1 MENERHLLTEPP
13 PSDQGRLDSWKEI
26 ATYLG
31 REVRTCQRW
40 EKQEGLPVHRH
51 LHEKLGTVYAYRS
64 ELDAWLESRRTVP
77 DTVVEEPIPVVAVI
91 QPVERNPRSFRI
103 RAAAAVVSLIVLG
116 LAGYLVARRAGW
128 INSIGD
134 HRVRLAVLP
143 FENLSSQ
150 SDQDYFSDGMTEEMI
165 TQLARLEPERLGL
178 IGRTSVMHYKGT
190 SKNIAAIGQE
200 LGVDYIL
207 EGSVR
212 READRIRVTT
222 QLIRVKDQTHLWA
235 ENYDRASR
243 EALSVQTEVA
253 NRIAESLVPRLL
265 PTANSTATRAGTTN
279 PVAFDAYLKGRY
291 ALNRGMSSDFDQS
304 IEFFES
310 AVKSD
315 PNFADAYSGLAEVY
329 TQIAFN
335 AIRPGRECFP
345 KAQEAVNKA
354 LSIND
359 RQAEAH
365 SASAMIK
372 FLGEWNWDAAESEF
386 NRSISLN
393 PNVADAHHD
402 YAQFLSIIGRHDEA
416 LKESKIAQELEPLS
430 AIINAD
436 AGWFYYRARR
446 YDEAMAESRNV
457 LKLEPTFA
465 SAQLCIINC
474 LRMKGQYEQAR
485 AESIKLLRDNG
496 KLALVPEIN
505 APDPQEALRRLDL
518 RRLQRISEMEKDTY
532 ITPFSKAYLYAS
544 AGDVD
549 KAMTWLE
556 TAYQEHDIGVLQLN
570 ITPMFDVLRAD
581 PRFDDLVKRIG
592 LPS

>member
-1 MENERHLLTEPP
+1 MQNEKTLLTEPTP
-13 PSDQGRLDSWKEI
+13 YDQDRLDSWKEI

-40 EKQEGLPVHRH
+40 EKHEGLPVHRH

-64 ELDAWLESRRTVP
+64 ELDTWLESRRRAAEP
-77 DTVVEEPIPVVAVI
+77 IVEEPTPIVQI
-91 QPVERNPRSFRI
+91 QPVEHKPRQSFI
-103 RAAAAVVSLIVLG
+103 RLTAAATILVVIG
-116 LAGYLVARRAGW
+116 IAGYAIARRTGW
-128 INSIGD
+128 INPVAD

-150 SDQDYFSDGMTEEMI
+150 TDQDYFSDGMTEEMI
-165 TQLARLEPERLGL
+165 TQLARIEPERLGL
-178 IGRTSVMHYKGT
+178 IGRTSIMHYKGT
-190 SKNIAAIGQE
+190 SKNIATIGQE

-212 READRIRVTT
+212 READRVRVTT

-243 EALSVQTEVA
+243 EAISVQTEVA

-265 PTANSTATRAGTTN
+265 PTVNTTAMRTATTN
-279 PVAFDAYLKGRY
+279 PAAYDAYLKGRY
-291 ALNRGMSSDFDQS
+291 ALNRGMQSDLDKS

-315 PNFADAYSGLAEVY
+315 PNFADAYSGLAEAY

-335 AIRPGRECFP
+335 EIRPGSECFP
-345 KAQEAVNKA
+345 KAQEAINKA
-354 LSIND
+354 LAIND

-365 SASAMIK
+365 SVSAMIK
-372 FLGEWNWDAAESEF
+372 FLGEWNWDAAETEF
-386 NRSISLN
+386 NRSINLN

-402 YAQFLSIIGRHDEA
+402 YAQFLSIIGRHDQA

-430 AIINAD
+430 ATINSD

-465 SAQLCIINC
+465 GAQFCIINC
-474 LRMKGQYEQAR
+474 LRMKGQYEEAR

-496 KLALVPEIN
+496 KLALAPEIN
-505 APDPQEALRRLDL
+505 APDPQEALKKLDL
-518 RRLQRISEMEKDTY
+518 RRLQRLREMEKDTY

-549 KAMTWLE
+549 NAMNWLE
-556 TAYQEHDIGVLQLN
+556 TAYQEHDIGVLQVN
-570 ITPMFDVLRAD
+570 ITPIFDVLRPD
-581 PRFDDLVKRIG
+581 PRFCDLVKRIG